1 MTGDV
6 VFLFFL
12 HVFDARTTAMTKQFF
27 GVASF
32 TAKFASDEESAMRTH
47 MFFHVG
53 NETFPITF
61 GTFENGGATC
71 CRRVGGMALVKLVVG
86 TIHLTFDVGL
96 KATNFACSNVAGV
109 KTAMVGQTTRSVP
122 GGVAGGADVGF

>member
-1 MTGDV
+1 
-6 VFLFFL
+6 
-12 HVFDARTTAMTKQFF
+12 
-27 GVASF
+27 
-32 TAKFASDEESAMRTH
+32 

-71 CRRVGGMALVKLVVG
+71 CRRVGGMTLVKLVVG

-96 KATNFACSNVAGV
+96 KATNFACSNVACV
-109 KTAMVGQTTRSVP
+109 KTAMVGQTTWGVP